1 MKRHRTLLTKI
12 RDLQQVFSAFNQAFT
27 AVFKTFS
34 SVFRKAFP
42 VLLQLSSGK
51 MWTILW
57 TSLLGVSFQAAW
69 AEEVILTTTS
79 WTASFVEA
87 ASPHLRGFKIVTLAG
102 GDLRHPPEYELKPSD
117 VVLLGNCSYFVFAG
131 YEAMIPKIKQGSLR
145 VGGTQV
151 QIQTVNT
158 PKIIRESVQKLAR
171 IFGTEREAE
180 TNIQRIEQFYAEWKR
195 EMETSGL
202 GGAPVVCHAFLAPI
216 AQELGLNIVG
226 TYGPAP
232 LEAVKIAELA
242 GKKPRF
248 ILDNWHTDAGKPL
261 IQALP
266 GTPVVSFINFPGKEG
281 TKSLID
287 VLSYNREQLRK
298 IYR

>member
-1 MKRHRTLLTKI
+1 MEERYRINQKRGLELKEAKSQRAFLSRTGAARWKGWAILLVSLVGI
-12 RDLQQVFSAFNQAFT
+12 AFQ
-27 AVFKTFS
+27 
-34 SVFRKAFP
+34 P
-42 VLLQLSSGK
+42 
-51 MWTILW
+51 
-57 TSLLGVSFQAAW
+57 AW
-69 AEEVILTTTS
+69 AEQVILTTTT

-87 ASPHLRGFKIVTLAG
+87 ASPELKGYRVAILAG
-102 GDLRHPPEYELKPSD
+102 ADLRHPPEYELKPSD
-117 VVLLGNCSYFVFAG
+117 VVLLGNCAYFVFAG
-131 YEAMIPKIKQGSLR
+131 YEAMIPRIKQGSLKI
-145 VGGTQV
+145 GGTQV

-158 PKIIRESVQKLAR
+158 PKVIRESVQKLAR
-171 IFGTEREAE
+171 LFGTEKEAE
-180 TNIQRIEQFYAEWKR
+180 ENIKRIEQFYAEWKK
-195 EMETSGL
+195 EVANSGL
-202 GGAPVVCHAFLAPI
+202 QGSPVVCHAFLAPI

-226 TYGPAP
+226 TYGPTP

-281 TKSLID
+281 TKSLLD

-298 IYR
+298 MER